1 MSGPAAGARGGPGD
15 GGRGRE
21 PTRPHRTPPGP
32 LCRGPPGR
40 GAPGAT
46 AGMRARWGRRGG
58 CARAMGRGAA
68 GRQVLGGAPGP
79 RRADRGP
86 GQLLV
91 RSQAGDL
98 RERRPAGS
106 PGGRRERRRVAWA
119 ETEARAPEA
128 WARGR
133 TARRFR
139 SPLLQRAGSSEA
151 FRARGEYRPA
161 AIVIGS
167 RLDIFSL
174 KRRWGLGVGGVR
186 ASGRGSASCRGP
198 EGLWL
203 QGGAESLW
211 ALVAGFC

>member
-1 MSGPAAGARGGPGD
+1 MARGS
-15 GGRGRE
+15 
-21 PTRPHRTPPGP
+21 PP
-32 LCRGPPGR
+32 PPQSDR
-40 GAPGAT
+40 
-46 AGMRARWGRRGG
+46 
-58 CARAMGRGAA
+58 
-68 GRQVLGGAPGP
+68 
-79 RRADRGP
+79 RRAGRGP
-86 GQLLV
+86 GLPLV
-91 RSQAGDL
+91 RGRAGDL
-98 RERRPAGS
+98 RERRPVGS
-106 PGGRRERRRVAWA
+106 PGGRRERRRVALA

-133 TARRFR
+133 TARCFR

-174 KRRWGLGVGGVR
+174 KRRWGRGVGGR

-203 QGGAESLW
+203 QGGAEPLW
-211 ALVAGFC
+211 ALVAGFCRGRELGFSVTREEDGKAAPRPGSPCLGMEGPALGEICWFGEASVP